1 MYTTFKYCY
10 YLYNMKTRLFNIAWS
25 IVDQFDSF
33 GEALRH
39 AWKVIKL
46 QFELCIGVVKF
57 AYTKKDGTRRAAIGT
72 LDNVPTVKGV
82 RKSLPSLLTYFD
94 IEAGDWRCAKVENLI
109 F

>member
-1 MYTTFKYCY
+1 
-10 YLYNMKTRLFNIAWS
+10 MKSRLFNIAWS
-25 IVDQFDSF
+25 VVDQFDSF

-46 QFELCIGVVKF
+46 QAALCLGVVKF

-72 LDNVPTVKGV
+72 LDNVPAVKGV
-82 RKSLPSLLTYFD
+82 RKSPFNLLTYFD
-94 IEAGDWRCAKVENLI
+94 TEANDWRCAKIENLI